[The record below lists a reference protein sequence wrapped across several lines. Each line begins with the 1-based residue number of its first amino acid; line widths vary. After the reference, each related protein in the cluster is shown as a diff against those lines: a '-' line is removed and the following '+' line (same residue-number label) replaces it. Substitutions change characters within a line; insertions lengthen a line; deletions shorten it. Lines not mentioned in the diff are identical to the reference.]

1 MNQTTAQIIKG
12 LLVLALGAGGMWL
25 ILRPRRGVLT
35 GAWFV

>member
-1 MNQTTAQIIKG
+1 MRTPIILAQM
-12 LLVLALGAGGMWL
+12 LLALALGAGGMWL

>member
-1 MNQTTAQIIKG
+1 MTVLRTLAF
-12 LLVLALGAGGMWL
+12 LALGAGGMWP